1 MSTERTRQDLAPRP
15 NAWFFGLRLK
25 FVLFFSLILIV
36 TCSSLS
42 WYFVETRRIAMTDNL
57 QELGTILLT
66 NTVHNDH
73 FRIGGVVLEDRAT
86 LDQFMRS
93 LMAIDHVVYVVITA
107 ADGRVL
113 DQQSKRTKT
122 PSNASSPATQQ
133 PIYPQDRMSESLL
146 QAPLSAPL
154 ITRFVLSSAQTLVP
168 QDESSDWLLPFLV
181 RKETL
186 FDFAMPVLRES

>member
-1 MSTERTRQDLAPRP
+1 M
-15 NAWFFGLRLK
+15 
-25 FVLFFSLILIV
+25 LFFSLILIV

-42 WYFVETRRIAMTDNL
+42 WYFLETRRIAMTDNL

-93 LMAIDHVVYVVITA
+93 LMAIDHVVYAVITA
-107 ADGRVL
+107 ADGRIL
-113 DQQSKRTKT
+113 DQQSKRTKSSST
-122 PSNASSPATQQ
+122 ESTSASHQ
-133 PIYPQDRMSESLL
+133 PIYPQDRISESLL
-146 QAPLSAPL
+146 QAPLTAPL
-154 ITRFVLSSAQTLVP
+154 VTRFILSPEQTLVSR
-168 QDESSDWLLPFLV
+168 DESSDWLLHFLI

-186 FDFAMPVLRES
+186 FDFAMPVLRESTHLPQLRPN